1 MKVKLLIISVF
12 LFASAAFAAP
22 KPNIVHIM
30 VDDLGWQ
37 DIAAHKIG
45 GNAVYETPNLDR
57 LTKMGRRFTEAYSPS
72 PVWQWGHVPRM
83 GRSSGRRACPC
94 ACG

>member
-1 MKVKLLIISVF
+1 MKVCLFIASIFLLAGTAI
-12 LFASAAFAAP
+12 AAP

-45 GNAVYETPNLDR
+45 GGMRCTKL
-57 LTKMGRRFTEAYSPS
+57 LTSTA
-72 PVWQWGHVPRM
+72 
-83 GRSSGRRACPC
+83 
-94 ACG
+94 